1 MTVLNIASIEKLSLP
16 GLAHQT
22 LAGPRDGLRS
32 VEVWMQTIAP
42 GAQTPR
48 HRHACE
54 EVVVVLRGSGT
65 CEIDG
70 EVSSFGPGSTIIL
83 PAGVPHQIANTG
95 ADEMHVIA
103 ALGAAPVTV
112 ETPAGERIELPWD
125 QHRFSRQEETMS

>member
-1 MTVLNIASIEKLSLP
+1 MTVLNIASIEKLHLP
-16 GLAHQT
+16 GLTHQT

-54 EVVVVLRGSGT
+54 EVVVVLSGSGT

-70 EVSSFGPGSTIIL
+70 TTLTFGPGSTLIL
-83 PAGVPHQIANTG
+83 PANVPHQIANTG
-95 ADEMHVIA
+95 ADEMQVVA

-112 ETPAGERIELPWD
+112 ETPAGERIALPWD
-125 QHRFSRQEETMS
+125 QHHLAHREAPLS